1 MYKINFDVFFQGQR
15 NSDKVFQTDNP
26 MGGLWCAEL
35 GERQGPLTLDLHLL
49 WIDKNDLLIQYLYII
64 DKRHVHMILYNI

>member
-1 MYKINFDVFFQGQR
+1 MYKIKFEVFFQGQR
-15 NSDKVFQTDNP
+15 NSDQVFQIDNR

-49 WIDKNDLLIQYLYII
+49 WIDTDDLLIQYLYII
-64 DKRHVHMILYNI
+64 DKRHAHMILYNI